1 MQRSIIHINVVGFSL
16 AVAALSQPRL
26 RGAPAV
32 VATAGANRRMVLD
45 VSSQAW
51 QGGVRKGM
59 RLEEALR
66 CCPEVAVV
74 LPMPTQYQR
83 VSERLVEELG
93 RFSPRVE
100 PAGPGHLFADV
111 SGTERLWG
119 RPLDCAARL
128 RDTIIKSLGLDA
140 VVGVASSK
148 LMSKVATRL
157 IPPSGVCG
165 VIDGCEE
172 AVLAPLPLRL
182 LPGLDEQELRA
193 LAQFNVTT
201 VQQLRALKPT
211 ELNRVFG
218 ERGADIARCA
228 QGIDT
233 SAVRLRGEA
242 APVVQESMTMAGQTN
257 DAGALQRALFCLVEH
272 AGATLR
278 RGGLAP
284 RRLTLT
290 LGYSDGGRTRAA
302 LRLSTPISGDLT
314 LFRHAQGLLGQ
325 CLSRRVRVG
334 EMTLLC
340 SELSFPY
347 GQLDLFDTSQRE
359 QQLMEALD
367 KVRNKF
373 GHATIGFSGRTLMQG

>member
-1 MQRSIIHINVVGFSL
+1 
-16 AVAALSQPRL
+16 
-26 RGAPAV
+26 
-32 VATAGANRRMVLD
+32 MVLD

-100 PAGPGHLFADV
+100 LAGPGHIFADL

-128 RDTIIKSLGLDA
+128 RDTIGKSLGLDV
-140 VVGVASSK
+140 VVGVATSK

-165 VIDGCEE
+165 VIDGCEGE
-172 AVLAPLPLRL
+172 VLAPLPLRL
-182 LPGLDEQELRA
+182 LPGLDEEELRA

-228 QGIDT
+228 CGID
-233 SAVRLRGEA
+233 SSPVRMRGEA
-242 APVVQESMTMAGQTN
+242 APVVQESITMAGQTN
-257 DAGALQRALFCLVEH
+257 DEEVLRRALYSLVEH

-284 RRLTLT
+284 QRLTLW
-290 LGYSDGGRTRAA
+290 LGYSDGGRTKASMRVTA
-302 LRLSTPISGDLT
+302 PVSGDLT

-325 CLSRRVRVG
+325 TLNRRVRVG

-340 SELSFPY
+340 SDLSFPY
-347 GQLDLFDTSQRE
+347 GQLDLFDAPQQE
-359 QQLMEALD
+359 AQLMEALD
-367 KVRNKF
+367 RVRKKF
-373 GHATIGFSGRTLMQG
+373 GAGTIGFHGRSLMGVR